1 MGDIEMTTTRKI
13 CPNCHELGYVYTCP
27 ECRGNGCLDGI
38 IPDDLS
44 ELLPCTTCH
53 GELEYDV
60 CPNCGLGDV
69 KRRPDYGA
77 NMPMPRTAPR
87 EFYEKQMRDYLAWH
101 KRFYRKSE

>member
-13 CPNCHELGYVYTCP
+13 CPNCHELNYA
-27 ECRGNGCLDGI
+27 
-38 IPDDLS
+38 S
-44 ELLPCTTCH
+44 A
-53 GELEYDV
+53 DV

-69 KRRPDYGA
+69 KRRPNRGA